1 MIDNNLLISIILYF
15 ISIYF
20 SSLMLKEYKKY
31 DLKSSYYYAIG
42 FMFCAG
48 IYLINTILRIVY
60 LQG

>member
-1 MIDNNLLISIILYF
+1 MIDNNLLISIILCF

-20 SSLMLKEYKKY
+20 SSLMLKDYKKY
-31 DLKSSYYYAIG
+31 DLKSSYYYGIG

-60 LQG
+60 L